1 MKLFGNDRDGAHKA
15 EPKIEAVEIRS
26 DELTEQTSEETKPK
40 KKKRR
45 LAYVLGAI
53 VLALAALAVAYAI
66 WERPPELPAPV
77 APVETPAAQPGDQ
90 LEDPVQPDEP
100 VETPDPGEAP
110 AVPMSAERRD
120 GVYTVLLVGRDF
132 ASNSTDTILVGTFD
146 TVAHTLDFVSLP
158 RDTLINIKWSGTPK
172 KLNAVFPGYVNSG
185 LNGIDGLKAQVKNLL
200 GYDVDCYAVVTLDA
214 VVQAVDAIGGVWFDV
229 PQDMYYYDF
238 SQDLV
243 IEIAKGYQ
251 LLDGQ
256 NTLNLCRFRDDY
268 GNGDLDRIAV
278 QQALLS
284 ALAKQMLSLGNIP
297 NLTTL
302 IDILVKNLETDLDA
316 ANIAWLARQF
326 LQCSMDSI
334 NFHTAPIG
342 TTAYINGVSFVSL
355 NTEAWLSLVNERLN
369 PFKTPIG
376 LENVNMLSSNTAG
389 TSVTAT
395 NGMIAGGDDSFYC
408 LSCTV
413 KNGGSVV
420 HHLPGACPKEE
431 PPEEAENPEDPEAPT
446 EPENPGEVTEPGTE
460 ETPDVPAEEPAPSDE
475 PAAPE
480 ETPEIEVVTPE
491 SGEEAAA

>member
-15 EPKIEAVEIRS
+15 QPQIETVEIRS
-26 DELTEQTSEETKPK
+26 DELTEQTAQTPEETKP

-77 APVETPAAQPGDQ
+77 APTETPAAQPQDKP
-90 LEDPVQPDEP
+90 EDPVEPVEP

-185 LNGIDGLKAQVKNLL
+185 LSGIDGLKSQVKNLL

-326 LQCSMDSI
+326 LQCSMENI

-355 NTEAWLSLVNERLN
+355 NSNEWLTLVNERLN
-369 PFKTPIG
+369 PFKTPLG
-376 LENVNMLSSNTAG
+376 LENVNLLQCNASG

-431 PPEEAENPEDPEAPT
+431 VPEEPTEPEDPEEPGET
-446 EPENPGEVTEPGTE
+446 EDPGEVTQPGTQEEPGESTE
-460 ETPDVPAEEPAPSDE
+460 APSVED

-480 ETPEIEVVTPE
+480 ETPEIVVITPE
-491 SGEEAAA
+491 DAAA